1 MDSQMTFGN
10 AELAK
15 KMALEFG
22 SSEPLQVELKFDAE
36 IRSFLRK
43 VEEAHRLA
51 ADSELVF
58 G

>member
-1 MDSQMTFGN
+1 MEKQMTFGN

-22 SSEPLQVELKFDAE
+22 SGASIKVEMRYDTE
-36 IRSFLRK
+36 VRSFLRK

-51 ADSELVF
+51 ADADLVF